1 MSVVS
6 RHCIHRNLLQ
16 QPWRQAGMGKILLNE
31 AGAKKKKKKPAG
43 ALDLTSTDNKTGKDF
58 ILSII
63 YRYINTENTTV

>member
-31 AGAKKKKKKPAG
+31 AGAKKKKKKSPQE
-43 ALDLTSTDNKTGKDF
+43 L
-58 ILSII
+58 
-63 YRYINTENTTV
+63 